1 MCILNT
7 FSAGVCVFVKI
18 VPPLLLIKEI
28 KIQIIARYYY
38 FTYIK
43 SAKLLKSGQI
53 LGRLYR
59 TKELWHTIS
68 PITALGVHQINTTIT
83 V

>member
-18 VPPLLLIKEI
+18 VPSSLLIKEI
-28 KIQIIARYYY
+28 KIQIIARYY
-38 FTYIK
+38 FTHIK
-43 SAKLLKSGQI
+43 LAKLLKSGQI
-53 LGRLYR
+53 LGKLYR

-68 PITALGVHQINTTIT
+68 PITALGAHQVNTTIT